1 MTNPQEFKDAQLR
14 AYEQLCHSYRAI
26 DDFRAKLL
34 GFLPLATGTGLFLL
48 LTEQGAR
55 ASMRHFFEP
64 IGIFGFVITLGLFFY
79 EIYGIKKCT
88 YLIAAGRKLEEDLGV
103 ENGQFRWRP
112 HGIARLIDERF
123 ASGVIYPAVMAAW
136 IFLAFAFPQLQ
147 DPSPG
152 STQDPSKIQDL
163 AKYGAILVFVIGL
176 AVSLS
181 QLLFMKDPRRP
192 DSTGG
197 VTE

>member
-1 MTNPQEFKDAQLR
+1 MSNPPELKDAQLR
-14 AYEQLCHSYRAI
+14 VYEQLCHSYRAI

-48 LTEQGAR
+48 LTERATIASAR
-55 ASMRHFFEP
+55 PFFQP
-64 IGIFGFVITLGLFFY
+64 IGIFGIVITLGLFSY

-88 YLIAAGRKLEEDLGV
+88 YLIAAGKKLEEDLGV
-103 ENGQFRWRP
+103 KNGQFKWRP
-112 HGIARLIDERF
+112 TRLIDERF
-123 ASGVIYPAVMAAW
+123 ASGLIYPAVVAAW
-136 IFLAFAFPQLQ
+136 TFLTLAFPPLQ

-152 STQDPSKIQDL
+152 STQDPSKIHDF
-163 AKYGAILVFVIGL
+163 AKYGATLVFVIGF
-176 AVSLS
+176 AGSLS
-181 QLLFMKDPRRP
+181 QLLFTKEPCRP